1 MGLGQILMPVR
12 VWWFLRI
19 ARNTTP
25 PPDVRRYLLE
35 RIERRRQDVIR
46 KGAAAGKTIST
57 EAALK
62 HVLESKAMYD
72 RSDREEYGSEID
84 RFANEFREKH
94 GPQITVDQAYA
105 MFKELEARFGRV
117 K

>member
-1 MGLGQILMPVR
+1 
-12 VWWFLRI
+12 
-19 ARNTTP
+19 
-25 PPDVRRYLLE
+25 
-35 RIERRRQDVIR
+35 
-46 KGAAAGKTIST
+46 
-57 EAALK
+57 
-62 HVLESKAMYD
+62 MYD